1 MRRSAPPQ
9 RSLRFLAI
17 SGGFTLLELMIGIA
31 IAALIYVIALPG
43 YRSFQVRAQDSQ
55 AIADIS
61 TISAQVERYRSNT
74 GGDLPGT
81 LADLGVP
88 LPKDPWGGSYFY
100 TPLEGAKANPGNA
113 RWDKNLKP
121 INIDYDLYSAGP
133 DGQTKQKITQ
143 TESLDDI
150 IRANGGA
157 YVGLASDY

>member
-1 MRRSAPPQ
+1 MPGQ
-9 RSLRFLAI
+9 RSGSRRAI
-17 SGGFTLLELMIGIA
+17 ASGFTLIELMIGIA
-31 IAALIYVIALPG
+31 IAALIFAIALPG
-43 YRSFQVRAQDSQ
+43 YHSFQVRAQDSQ

-61 TISAQVERYRSNT
+61 TISAQIERYRSNY

-88 LPKDPWGGSYFY
+88 LPKDPWGRNYIY
-100 TPLEGAKANPGNA
+100 TPLEGTNANPSNA

-121 INIDYDLYSAGP
+121 INIDFDLYSAGP

-143 TESLDDI
+143 KVSLDDI